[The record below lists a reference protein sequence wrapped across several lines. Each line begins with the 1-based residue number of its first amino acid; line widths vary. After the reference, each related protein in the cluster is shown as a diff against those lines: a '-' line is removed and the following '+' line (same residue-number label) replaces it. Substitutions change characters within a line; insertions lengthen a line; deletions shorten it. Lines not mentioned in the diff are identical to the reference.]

1 MKIIGHRG
9 AINIAP
15 ENTFASCYAIK
26 SINKDWIEI
35 DVILSKDNIPMV
47 FHDKELNRLSNFK
60 GNLKNFT
67 LNELKHIDIG
77 SVFSRKFKNEKI
89 PTLSEFIILCCQLD
103 INIFL
108 ELKSYH
114 DDDLKLVDEVI
125 KRISNYHSNKNEII
139 ICSYSRDIIKYLKEY
154 LPNYKRSLIVD
165 EIPDDWEEF
174 VKHNDCYSLNLA
186 YNKNNINNIK
196 ECVTKIPVYCHVIN
210 NPNDLGNLKDI
221 NISGIITDNPELF

>member
-154 LPNYKRSLIVD
+154 LPNYKRSLS
-165 EIPDDWEEF
+165 EF
-174 VKHNDCYSLNLA
+174 L
-186 YNKNNINNIK
+186 
-196 ECVTKIPVYCHVIN
+196 
-210 NPNDLGNLKDI
+210 
-221 NISGIITDNPELF
+221 

>member
-9 AINIAP
+9 AVNIAP

-26 SINKDWIEI
+26 SMNKNWIEI

-60 GNLKNFT
+60 GDLKKFT
-67 LNELKHIDIG
+67 LNQLKQIDIG
-77 SVFSRKFKNEKI
+77 SFFSRKFKNEKI
-89 PTLSEFIILCCQLD
+89 PTLSEFIILCSQLE

-108 ELKSYH
+108 ELKSYY
-114 DDDLKLVDEVI
+114 DDDLKLVNEVI
-125 KRISNYHSNKNEII
+125 KRILNYHSNKNEII
-139 ICSYSRDIIKYLKEY
+139 ICSYSRDIIKYLKKY

-174 VKHNDCYSLNLA
+174 VKYNHCYSLNLA

-196 ECVTKIPVYCHVIN
+196 ECVGKIPVYCHVIN
-210 NPNDLGNLKDI
+210 NPIDLGNLKDI